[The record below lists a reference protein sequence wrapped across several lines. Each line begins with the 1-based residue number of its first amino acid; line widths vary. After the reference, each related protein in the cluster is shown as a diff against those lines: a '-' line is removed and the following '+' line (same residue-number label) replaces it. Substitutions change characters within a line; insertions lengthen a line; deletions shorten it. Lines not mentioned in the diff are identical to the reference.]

1 MLLMQEAY
9 YLFCVSGSRHRL

>member
-1 MLLMQEAY
+1 MQEAY